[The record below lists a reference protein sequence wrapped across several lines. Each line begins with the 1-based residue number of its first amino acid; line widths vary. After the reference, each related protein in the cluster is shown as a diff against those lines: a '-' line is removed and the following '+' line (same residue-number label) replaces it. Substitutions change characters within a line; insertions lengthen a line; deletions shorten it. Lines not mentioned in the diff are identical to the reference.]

1 MKNKKQQVVIIG
13 AGIGGIATAIRLRLK
28 GFEVDVFEK
37 NSFAGGKLAEI
48 RSNGFRFDAGP
59 SLFTL
64 PNLVDELFNLA
75 GKNPDDFFRYSKLD
89 IICKY
94 HYEDG
99 TVINAFQDVQKFAK
113 ELVQK
118 TSVQEHRV
126 HNFLEH
132 SKLLYNL
139 TSDVFIF
146 NSFHRL
152 KTFYSSKFL
161 RALLQFYKLKATTTM
176 HKDICT
182 YFSDNRVIQL
192 FDRYATYNGSN
203 PYTAPGTLN
212 VIPHLEHNIGA
223 YFPEEG
229 MYSIT
234 GSLIK
239 LAKETGVRFHFNQR
253 VVEVTTDKRNVRKVL
268 IEHGHEH
275 DADIVVSDIDIV
287 SFYDILKG
295 YKIKRRYLKEEKSTS
310 ALIFYWGVRNRF
322 PELELHNILFS
333 RNYKEEFDHLFKYKS
348 VYEDPTIYIFISSK
362 KVAGDA
368 PQGSENWFVMINT
381 PENIGQDW
389 DTIID
394 QTRKKIQSKINRML
408 QINIQDHIVTEDI
421 IDPRLIESRTS
432 SFHGSLYGSS
442 SNSKFS
448 AFTRHSNVSGMI
460 KGLYFVGGSVHPGG
474 GIPLCLASAKI
485 VDDLISSRYP
495 SGDQI

>member
-1 MKNKKQQVVIIG
+1 MKDKKQHVVIVG

-37 NSFAGGKLAEI
+37 NDFAGGKLAEI
-48 RSNGFRFDAGP
+48 RTGRFRFDAGP

-64 PNLVDELFNLA
+64 PNLVDELFHLA

-99 TVINAFQDVQKFAK
+99 IVINAYQDVQKFAN
-113 ELVQK
+113 ELAHK
-118 TSVQEHRV
+118 TSVLEDKVHR
-126 HNFLEH
+126 FLDH

-152 KTFYSSKFL
+152 KTFYSRKFL
-161 RALLQFYKLKATTTM
+161 RALMQFYKLKATTTM

-203 PYTAPGTLN
+203 PYTAPGTMN

-223 YFPEEG
+223 FFPEDG

-234 GSLIK
+234 GSLVK
-239 LAKETGVRFHFNQR
+239 LAKDTGVRFHFNKK
-253 VVEVTTDKRNVRKVL
+253 VVEVSTSKRKVRKVL
-268 IEHGHEH
+268 IEDGNEH
-275 DADIVVSDIDIV
+275 HTDIVVSDIDIV

-295 YKIKRRYLKEEKSTS
+295 YQLKSRYLKEEKSTS
-310 ALIFYWGVRNRF
+310 ALIFYWGIQNHF

-333 RNYKEEFDHLFKYKS
+333 KNYKQEFDHLFKHKK
-348 VYEDPTIYIFISSK
+348 VYEDPTVYIFISSK

-368 PQGSENWFVMINT
+368 PPGSENWFVMINT

-389 DTIID
+389 DVIID
-394 QTRKKIQSKINRML
+394 YMRRQIQTKINRML
-408 QINIQDHIVTEDI
+408 GVKIQDYIVTEDI

-442 SNSKFS
+442 SNSRFS
-448 AFTRHSNVSGMI
+448 AFTRHSNVSGII

-485 VDDLISSRYP
+485 VDDLISR
-495 SGDQI
+495 G